1 MKKNHWKTCSLSPCT
16 GVINVKPGLKPELII
31 AEKEF
36 RDHLSSKRF
45 LVIFT
50 VLLLLIVYG
59 VYTGMNAYDQEL
71 GQYKSLQSGESQISD
86 QNNISALQIQ
96 IQHAEALGD
105 NNTAQTLKEKLGSLT
120 SPVMPSI
127 LEVFNSI
134 IIIFT
139 FLGMTLGA
147 SMGFDQISRERE
159 EGSIKFLAASPL
171 YRDSIIN
178 GKTLGAI
185 ATLAIALAAAFLVM
199 IAVVM
204 FMGVIPGLDDLLR
217 ILIFYIMAVLYCS
230 VFLSIAMTMSVITK
244 STSMSVICTIGIIAA
259 LLLFSVLGTALS
271 SVIADQLSTNE
282 YQVSDTISAISP
294 INDFGGTLWPG
305 TGGIG
310 QAILNKT
317 SAPQGVSTSQSAPE
331 LSLFD
336 SLASVW
342 VNILVLVVEIIIAFA
357 ISYVVFMRMDIR

>member
-1 MKKNHWKTCSLSPCT
+1 
-16 GVINVKPGLKPELII
+16 VRPELII

-50 VLLLLIVYG
+50 ILLLLIVYG
-59 VYTGMNAYDQEL
+59 VYTGMSAYDQEL
-71 GQYKSLQSGESQISD
+71 GQYKDLQTGSNQTSVQGQIISLQ
-86 QNNISALQIQ
+86 AQ
-96 IQHAEALGD
+96 IQHAEAQGD
-105 NNTAQTLKEKLGSLT
+105 NNTVRTLKEELNSLT
-120 SPVMPSI
+120 SPVMPSV
-127 LEVFNSI
+127 LEVFTSI
-134 IIIFT
+134 IVIFT
-139 FLGMTLGA
+139 FLGMILGA

-185 ATLAIALAAAFLVM
+185 ITLAIALAAAFLVM

-204 FMGVIPGLDDLLR
+204 FMGVIPGLDDMLR
-217 ILIFYIMAVLYCS
+217 ILIFYIVALLYSS
-230 VFLSIAMTMSVITK
+230 VFLSIAMTMSVVTK

-259 LLLFSVLGTALS
+259 LILFSVLGAVLS
-271 SVIADQLSTNE
+271 SSIAGQLGTTE
-282 YQVSDTISAISP
+282 YQVSDSFSTVSP
-294 INDFGGTLWPG
+294 VNDFGGTLGLG

-317 SAPQGVSTSQSAPE
+317 SASSDTSISEPTHE
-331 LSLFD
+331 ISIFD

-342 VNILVLVVEIIIAFA
+342 IQILVLVIEIVVAFS
-357 ISYVVFMRMDIR
+357 ISYVAFMRMDIR